1 MFTVHINGVM
11 QIPGIDYTAC
21 KNAVAF
27 TTPPQAGYVVHVSN
41 SRGTVGQFYADGS
54 TYLYQMTMDIIDEPE
69 NITTLLN
76 DVVKYYNNPAVADM
90 LERLQV
96 VIELIKENG

>member
-1 MFTVHINGVM
+1 MIAVHINGVR

-27 TTPPQAGYVVHVSN
+27 TGPPRVGDVIHVNN

-54 TYLYQMTMDIIDEPE
+54 TYLYQMEVDVDGHESIMD
-69 NITTLLN
+69 LLN
-76 DVVKYYNNPAVADM
+76 DVGKYYQNPAVADV
-90 LERLQV
+90 LERLRV
-96 VIELIKENG
+96 VIELVKENG